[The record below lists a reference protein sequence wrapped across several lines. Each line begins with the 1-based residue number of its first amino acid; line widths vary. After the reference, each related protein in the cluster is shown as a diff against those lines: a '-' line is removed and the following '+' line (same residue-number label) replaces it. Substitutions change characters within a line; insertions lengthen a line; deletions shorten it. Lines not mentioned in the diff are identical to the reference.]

1 MKNPLKADTKPT
13 MDYSVATKAAS
24 ASMKPVA
31 QDTAPELARDVWDV
45 IHHRRAVRRFSTVPV
60 SREDIDRII
69 DAGRWAPSAIN
80 QQSWHFTV
88 LTDKALIIRLSSQIK
103 SASVKGIVKM
113 GWKTLFHQIADFIH
127 APHDYDYMRDEDV
140 IFHGAPVVVF
150 LSAPRSNEWAALDI
164 GMCAQNMML
173 TAQAMGINSCPIGLA
188 TYVEHAADV
197 GVLHLPGGHHVHL
210 ALVFGYAAEIPMAKE
225 RKTDNVVFV
234 EDDRYAATSVT

>member
-1 MKNPLKADTKPT
+1 MKDDKKLT
-13 MDYSVATKAAS
+13 MDYSFQASPAAS
-24 ASMKPVA
+24 ASVA
-31 QDTAPELARDVWDV
+31 PIAQNTAPELMRDVWDV
-45 IHHRRAVRRFSTVPV
+45 IHHRRAVRRFSHLPV
-60 SREDIDRII
+60 ARKDIERII

-88 LTDKALIIRLSSQIK
+88 LTDTALIVKLSSQIK
-103 SASVKGIVKM
+103 TASVKGIVKM

-140 IFHGAPVVVF
+140 IFHGAPVVIF

-188 TYVEHAADV
+188 TYVEHVQDV
-197 GVLHLPGGHHVHL
+197 DRLRLPSGHHVHL

-234 EDDRYAATSVT
+234 GDESP

>member
-1 MKNPLKADTKPT
+1 MNLTENKNLT
-13 MDYSVATKAAS
+13 MDYSVQASPAAS
-24 ASMKPVA
+24 ASVA
-31 QDTAPELARDVWDV
+31 PIPQETAPELMRDVWDV
-45 IHHRRAVRRFSTVPV
+45 IHHRRAVRRFSHLPV
-60 SREDIDRII
+60 AREDIERII

-88 LTDKALIIRLSSQIK
+88 LTDKEFIIRLSSQIK
-103 SASVKGIVKM
+103 TASVKGIVKM

-140 IFHGAPVVVF
+140 IFHGAPVVIF

-188 TYVEHAADV
+188 TYVEHVQDV
-197 GVLHLPGGHHVHL
+197 DRLRLPSGHHVHL

-234 EDDRYAATSVT
+234 GDESP

>member
-1 MKNPLKADTKPT
+1 MKDDKRLT
-13 MDYSVATKAAS
+13 MDYSFQASPAAS
-24 ASMKPVA
+24 ASVA
-31 QDTAPELARDVWDV
+31 PIAQNTAPELMRDVWDV
-45 IHHRRAVRRFSTVPV
+45 IHHRRAVRRFSHLPV
-60 SREDIDRII
+60 ARKDIERII

-88 LTDKALIIRLSSQIK
+88 LTDTALIVKLSSQIK
-103 SASVKGIVKM
+103 TASVKGIVKM

-140 IFHGAPVVVF
+140 IFHGAPVVIF

-188 TYVEHAADV
+188 TYVEHVQDV
-197 GVLHLPGGHHVHL
+197 DRLRLPSGHHVHL

-234 EDDRYAATSVT
+234 GDESP

>member
-1 MKNPLKADTKPT
+1 MKTPDKLT
-13 MDYSVATKAAS
+13 MDYSVASHS
-24 ASMKPVA
+24 AESDTPKPVPQHSA
-31 QDTAPELARDVWDV
+31 PALMQDIQDV
-45 IHHRRAVRRFSTVPV
+45 IHHRRAVRRFSNIAV
-60 SREDIDRII
+60 SRQDLETII

-88 LTDKALIIRLSSQIK
+88 LTDKDVIIRLSSQIK
-103 SASVKGIVKM
+103 TASVKGIVTM

-127 APHDYDYMRDEDV
+127 APHDYDYIRDEDV
-140 IFHGAPVVVF
+140 IFHGAPAVIF

-188 TYVEHAADV
+188 TYVEHVKDV
-197 GVLHLPGGHHVHL
+197 DLLKLPSGHHVHL

-225 RKTDNVVFV
+225 RKTDNAVFIKG
-234 EDDRYAATSVT
+234 